1 VSARGAAAFVLAVAA
16 PALAVGAPLPAG
28 GTSYRTG
35 DPAVDGLQA
44 LVAQTL
50 EANRKT
56 FAGRT
61 GTVKGFGAGTTYPQI
76 WIRDSATLLPLTR
89 WHYDRAHLASWL
101 EEHLA
106 HQNADGSLHDWVA
119 AGDAARFRA
128 DAPRAREVHR
138 AGGIVLSA
146 DRNTTESDQESSAV
160 VAARIVFDATRDVE
174 WLRKPVAGR
183 AVVDRLDAALSFVAA
198 RRMSGGLVTAAF
210 TADWGDVSP
219 VYADQRVIYLDE
231 ATPVVA
237 GLYAS
242 ALYARAARGLAD
254 MHRAAGAAAR
264 AARWA
269 ARSQATAAAINRRL
283 WQPRRGFYR
292 LHVPIASPPGWR
304 PPDDGDVFAL
314 GGNTLAALY
323 GIADGPRAARL
334 MDVAER
340 RRREYGLST
349 IGGVL
354 LPPYPAGFFR
364 HPILREPFTYQNGG
378 QWDWWAG
385 RFALAEF
392 ERGHAVRAMEHLRAL
407 AARAMA
413 AGGLHEWSTRD
424 GHGRGSPRY
433 AGSAAALGAAVLQG
447 LFGLDLGDTGLA
459 LHVRLGARSGE
470 VRAHE
475 PATGTTVAY
484 RQAYDAK
491 ARLLHLAFESSAPGT
506 GRVEV
511 LLPPGATPV
520 ACRVDGRRR
529 ALPMVRAVGEDR
541 YAVVRTDWKPHALE
555 LALR

>member
-1 VSARGAAAFVLAVAA
+1 MSALSAVALVLA
-16 PALAVGAPLPAG
+16 LS

-35 DPAVDGLQA
+35 DPALDGLQA

-61 GTVKGFGAGTTYPQI
+61 GTVMGFGAGTTYPQI

-106 HQNADGSLHDWVA
+106 HQNPDGSLNDWIA
-119 AGDAARFRA
+119 SGDAARFKA
-128 DAPRAREVHR
+128 DAPRVREVHR

-146 DRNTTESDQESSAV
+146 DRNTTEADQESSAV
-160 VAARIVFDATRDVE
+160 EAARVVFDTTRDGA
-174 WLRKPVAGR
+174 WLRKPVGGR
-183 AVVDRLDAALSFVAA
+183 ALIDRLDAALSFVAA

-219 VYADQRVIYLDE
+219 VYADQRVLYLDE

-237 GLYAS
+237 SLYAS
-242 ALYARAARGLAD
+242 ALYARAARGLAE
-254 MHRAAGAAAR
+254 MHRASGAAAPS
-264 AARWA
+264 ARWA
-269 ARSQATAAAINRRL
+269 ARSEATAAAINRRL

-292 LHVPIASPPGWR
+292 LHMPIVSPPGWT
-304 PPDDGDVFAL
+304 PPDDGDMFAL
-314 GGNTLAALY
+314 GGNALAALY
-323 GIADGPRAARL
+323 GIAAGPRAARL
-334 MDVAER
+334 MEVAER
-340 RRREYGLST
+340 RRLEYGLST

-385 RFALAEF
+385 RFVLAEF
-392 ERGHAVRAMEHLRAL
+392 ERGHAVRAMEHLRVV
-407 AARAMA
+407 AARAVA

-424 GHGRGSPRY
+424 GQGRGSPRY

-447 LFGLDLGDTGLA
+447 LFGLDLGRNGLA

-475 PATGTTVAY
+475 PATGTSVAY

-491 ARLLHLAFESSAPGT
+491 ARLLQLWFDSSAPGT
-506 GRVEV
+506 GRLEV

-520 ACRVDGRRR
+520 AFRIDGRRR
-529 ALPMVRAVGEDR
+529 SLPVVRTVGEDR
-541 YAVVRTDWKPHALE
+541 YAVMGTDWAPHALE
-555 LALR
+555 LAFR

>member
-1 VSARGAAAFVLAVAA
+1 MSALGSVALVLA
-16 PALAVGAPLPAG
+16 LS

-35 DPAVDGLQA
+35 DSGIDGLQA

-61 GTVKGFGAGTTYPQI
+61 GTVNGFGAGTTYPQI

-89 WHYDRAHLASWL
+89 WHYDRAHLVSWL

-106 HQNADGSLHDWVA
+106 HQNADGSLNDWVA
-119 AGDAARFRA
+119 AGDAARFKA

-146 DRNTTESDQESSAV
+146 DRNTTEADQESSAV
-160 VAARIVFDATRDVE
+160 EAARIAFEATRDAA
-174 WLRKPVAGR
+174 WLRKAIAGR
-183 AVVDRLDAALSFVAA
+183 TVIDRLDAALAFVAA

-219 VYADQRVIYLDE
+219 VYADQRVIYLDP

-242 ALYARAARGLAD
+242 ALYAQAARGLAEL
-254 MHRAAGAAAR
+254 HRASGSAAR
-264 AARWA
+264 STQWA
-269 ARSQATAAAINRRL
+269 ARSEAVAAAINRRL

-292 LHVPIASPPGWR
+292 LHVEVASPPGWTA
-304 PPDDGDVFAL
+304 PDDGDVFAL
-314 GGNTLAALY
+314 GGNALAALY
-323 GIADGPRAARL
+323 GIADGPRAARI

-340 RRREYGLST
+340 RRGEYGLST

-385 RFALAEF
+385 RFVLAEF
-392 ERGHAVRAMEHLRAL
+392 ERGHAVRAIEHLRAL
-407 AARAMA
+407 AARAVA

-424 GHGRGSPRY
+424 GRGRGSARY

-447 LFGLDLGDTGLA
+447 LFGLDLGTNGLA
-459 LHVRLGARSGE
+459 LHVRHGARSGE
-470 VRAHE
+470 VRAQE

-484 RQAYDAK
+484 RQSYDAK
-491 ARLLHLAFESSAPGT
+491 ARTLELSFDSSAPGT
-506 GRVEV
+506 GRLEV
-511 LLPPGATPV
+511 LLPPGATP
-520 ACRVDGRRR
+520 AAFRVDGRRR
-529 ALPMVRAVGEDR
+529 PLPLVRTVGEDR
-541 YAVVRTDWKPHALE
+541 YAVVRTDWAPHALE

>member
-1 VSARGAAAFVLAVAA
+1 MNPRVAAALLLALASAVAD
-16 PALAVGAPLPAG
+16 GAPLPAG
-28 GTSYRTG
+28 GTSFRTG
-35 DPAVDGLQA
+35 DPAIDGLQA

-50 EANRKT
+50 EANRKS

-61 GTVKGFGAGTTYPQI
+61 GTVTGFGAGTSYPQI

-106 HQNADGSLHDWVA
+106 HQNADGSLNDWIA
-119 AGDAARFRA
+119 SGPAARFKA
-128 DAPRAREVHR
+128 DAPRVREVHR
-138 AGGIVLSA
+138 AGGIVVSA
-146 DRNTTESDQESSAV
+146 DRNTTEADQESSAV
-160 VAARIVFDATRDVE
+160 EAARVVFDATRDVA
-174 WLRKPVAGR
+174 WLRKPVGGR
-183 AVVDRLDAALSFVAA
+183 ALIDRLDAALSFVAA

-219 VYADQRVIYLDE
+219 VHADQRVIYLDE

-237 GLYAS
+237 SLYAS
-242 ALYARAARGLAD
+242 ALYARAARSLAE
-254 MHRAAGAAAR
+254 MHRAAGAAAPST
-264 AARWA
+264 RWA
-269 ARSQATAAAINRRL
+269 ARSEAAAAAINGRL

-292 LHVPIASPPGWR
+292 LHVPIGSPPGWV
-304 PPDDGDVFAL
+304 PPDDGNIFAL
-314 GGNTLAALY
+314 GGNALAAVY
-323 GIADGPRAARL
+323 GIAEGGRAARL
-334 MDVAER
+334 MDAAER
-340 RRREYGLST
+340 RRLEYGLST

-385 RFALAEF
+385 RFVLAEF
-392 ERGHAVRAMEHLRAL
+392 ERGRAVRAMEHLRVV
-407 AARAMA
+407 AARAVA
-413 AGGLHEWSTRD
+413 AGGLFEWSTRD
-424 GHGRGSPRY
+424 GQGRGSPRY

-447 LFGLDLGDTGLA
+447 LFGLDLGWNGLA

-491 ARLLHLAFESSAPGT
+491 ARILRLWFDSSAPGT
-506 GRVEV
+506 GRLEV

-520 ACRVDGRRR
+520 ALRMDGRPR
-529 ALPMVRAVGEDR
+529 ALPVVRSVGEDR
-541 YAVVRTDWKPHALE
+541 YAVVVTDWAPHALA
-555 LALR
+555 LAFR

>member
-1 VSARGAAAFVLAVAA
+1 MSALGAVAL
-16 PALAVGAPLPAG
+16 ALALA

-35 DPAVDGLQA
+35 DPAVDALQP
-44 LVAQTL
+44 LVTQAL

-56 FAGRT
+56 FVGRT
-61 GTVKGFGAGTTYPQI
+61 GTVQGFGAGTTYPQI

-106 HQNADGSLHDWVA
+106 HQNADGSLNDWVA
-119 AGDAARFRA
+119 AGEVSRFKEY
-128 DAPRAREVHR
+128 APRAREVHR
-138 AGGIVLSA
+138 AGGVVLSA
-146 DRNTTESDQESSAV
+146 DRNTTEADQESSAV
-160 VAARIVFDATRDVE
+160 EAARMVFAATGDVA
-174 WLRKPVAGR
+174 WLRKPIAGR
-183 AVVDRLDAALSFVAA
+183 SLVDRLDAALSFVAA

-219 VYADQRVIYLDE
+219 VYGDQRVIYLDD
-231 ATPVVA
+231 ATPVV
-237 GLYAS
+237 GSLYAT
-242 ALYARAARGLAD
+242 ALFTRAARGLAE
-254 MHRAAGAAAR
+254 MHRATGGAAGAARWTAR
-264 AARWA
+264 ADA
-269 ARSQATAAAINRRL
+269 AAAAINRRL

-292 LHVPIASPPGWR
+292 LHVPVASPPGWT

-323 GIADGPRAARL
+323 GIADAARAARIV
-334 MDVAER
+334 DVAER
-340 RRREYGLST
+340 RRREFGLAT

-354 LPPYPAGFFR
+354 LPPYPAGFFK

-385 RFALAEF
+385 RFVLAEF

-407 AARAMA
+407 AARATA

-424 GHGRGSPRY
+424 GKGQGSPRY
-433 AGSAAALGAAVLQG
+433 AGSAAALGTAVLQG
-447 LFGLDLGDTGLA
+447 VFGLDLTKSGLA

-484 RQAYDAK
+484 RQAYDAT
-491 ARLLHLAFESSAPGT
+491 ARRIALSFESNAPGT
-506 GRVEV
+506 GRLEI
-511 LLPPGATPV
+511 LLPPGTTPGTF
-520 ACRVDGRRR
+520 RLDGRTRP
-529 ALPMVRAVGEDR
+529 LPVVRTVGEDR
-541 YAVVRTDWKPHALE
+541 YAVVTTDWKPHTLE
-555 LALR
+555 LLLR